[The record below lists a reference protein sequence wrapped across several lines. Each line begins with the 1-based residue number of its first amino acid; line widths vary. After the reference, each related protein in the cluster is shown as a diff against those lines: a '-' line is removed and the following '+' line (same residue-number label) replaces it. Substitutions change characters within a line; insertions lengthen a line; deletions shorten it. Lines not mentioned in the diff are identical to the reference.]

1 MNLNYVLLGLDAL
14 FQRNDT
20 RVKVRS
26 QLTSSV
32 EVGLPLYPKKPL
44 NNCPIAPLSLNN
56 AFGVQ
61 LLSILN
67 PKTGPLSLTSHISIC
82 FISSLV

>member
-1 MNLNYVLLGLDAL
+1 MNLNYVSLGLDAL
-14 FQRNDT
+14 FQRYDT
-20 RVKVRS
+20 RVKVSS
-26 QLTSSV
+26 QLKSSV

-44 NNCPIAPLSLNN
+44 NNCPIAPLSLNSGL
-56 AFGVQ
+56 GVP

-67 PKTGPLSLTSHISIC
+67 PKTGPFSLTFNTYIC